1 MLSERNQ
8 TTANCSTFAS
18 LYPDASHLRLPPD
31 GLPAIRCQSV
41 RWQRL
46 RSLERGFCG
55 YHVQQADVLGHGHR
69 TGCESTWSSDC
80 GLYIGH
86 LCALLLWRELEGE
99 ESIRCKV
106 RWDGNGW
113 FGGQTEPHNDFAS
126 SVLQRYMNGRWC

>member
-69 TGCESTWSSDC
+69 TGRQSAWSFDG
-80 GLYIGH
+80 GLYSGH
-86 LCALLLWRELEGE
+86 LCALLLRRELEGE
-99 ESIRCKV
+99 ESIRCQV
-106 RWDGNGW
+106 EWDEIGW
-113 FGGQTEPHNDFAS
+113 FGGQTGPHNDFEM
-126 SVLQRYMNGRWC
+126 SVLQAH